1 MARLKVD
8 NVRKELERV
17 ADVLEVKATQLQA
30 EATRLRALAVDIY
43 VYGGV
48 YINPKDYPPD
58 HPAPGDLG
66 SVPL

>member
-1 MARLKVD
+1 MTHRLKVD
-8 NVRKELERV
+8 DVCKELERM
-17 ADVLEVKATQLQA
+17 A
-30 EATRLRALAVDIY
+30 EALEAEAVRLRALAVDIY

-48 YINPKDYPPD
+48 YINPKDVKPQDYPPD